1 MFRTP
6 GRTATRLSAMVIAG
20 GLAAAGVIGFAGAAN
35 AEGAKGVYQG
45 GDVGADI
52 FLKGKDSAQRAS
64 ILKLQVDGKILR
76 TYCIDFHTLVRSEA
90 KYDESGWKET
100 SFGTKADK
108 AKVKWVLLNSFPT
121 VDLAGVRKAV
131 GAPELTEG
139 EAAAA
144 TQAAIWHF
152 TDGQNLD
159 ESNKND
165 GDVVKL
171 YKYLVGDANKGDVTE
186 PPVSLSVTPGEKA
199 GKINDKP
206 GIGPFEV
213 KTNAEGKSISAKLL
227 AGESGGGKPALVD
240 ADGKPVNNVGN
251 GDKLYV
257 SPGGATREGG
267 VTFEVSGES
276 TVQAGRVFQGVNKD
290 GSTSQLLIVA
300 DKQKVQTS
308 DRATAKWGNP
318 GKGPLPEINAT
329 KDCVDGGVKVTVKNN
344 GDESYKFKLDGKETT
359 VAAGKSVDQVVKV
372 AEDQAYKITIVG
384 PDGKTAKEFTGTL
397 DCKTAGATEG
407 VTGGTSGGS
416 TGGTPAPVNPKGP
429 DLAATGS
436 DSSNTPAI
444 LGGAGAL
451 LLAGGGLVFYMRR
464 RNNGSNGAAA

>member
-1 MFRTP
+1 
-6 GRTATRLSAMVIAG
+6 MVIAT
-20 GLAAAGVIGFAGAAN
+20 GLAAAGVIGFAGAAS

-45 GDVGADI
+45 GDVGANI
-52 FLKGKDSAQRAS
+52 FLQGKKDSMRAS

-76 TYCIDFHTLVRSEA
+76 TYCIDFHTIVRNDA
-90 KYDESGWKET
+90 KYDESNWKET

-121 VDLAGVRKAV
+121 VDLDTVRTTVKA
-131 GAPELTEG
+131 PKLSEG

-152 TDGQNLD
+152 TDGQNL
-159 ESNKND
+159 EETKND
-165 GDVVKL
+165 PELVKL
-171 YKYLVGDANKGDVTE
+171 YKYLIGDANKGDVSE
-186 PPVSLSVTPGEKA
+186 PPVSLSISPGEKS

-206 GIGPFEV
+206 GVGPFEI
-213 KTNAEGKSISAKLL
+213 KTNAEGKSINAKLV
-227 AGESGGGKPALVD
+227 AGDSDGKPVLVD
-240 ADGKPVNNVGN
+240 ADGKAVDKVGN

-257 SPGGATREGG
+257 NPAGATKAGSQT
-267 VTFEVSGES
+267 VEVSGES
-276 TVQAGRVFQGVNKD
+276 TVQAGRVFQGTNKD

-308 DRATAKWGNP
+308 DKAIAKWGIP
-318 GKGPLPEINAT
+318 GKGALPEINAT
-329 KDCVDGGVKVTVKNN
+329 KDCTVGGVKVTVKNN
-344 GDESYKFKLDGKETT
+344 GDEPYKFKLDGKETT
-359 VAAGKSVDQVVKV
+359 VEAGKSVDQVVKV
-372 AEDQAYKITIVG
+372 EEDKAYTITIVG

-397 DCKTAGATEG
+397 DCKPAGSSEG
-407 VTGGTSGGS
+407 VTGGTTGGS

>member
-20 GLAAAGVIGFAGAAN
+20 GLAAAGVIGFAGAAS
-35 AEGAKGVYQG
+35 AEGAKGVYKG
-45 GDVGADI
+45 GDVGANI
-52 FLKGKDSAQRAS
+52 FLQGKKDSQRAS
-64 ILKLQVDGKILR
+64 ILKLEVDGKILR

-90 KYDESGWKET
+90 TYDESGWKET
-100 SFGTKADK
+100 SFGKQADK

-121 VDLAGVRKAV
+121 VNLEGVRKAV
-131 GAPELTEG
+131 AAPELTEG

-199 GKINDKP
+199 GKISDKP

-213 KTNAEGKSISAKLL
+213 KTNAEGKSINAKLL
-227 AGESGGGKPALVD
+227 AGDADAKATLVD
-240 ADGKPVNNVGN
+240 ANGKAVDKVGN

-257 SPGGATREGG
+257 NAANATKEGSQA
-267 VTFEVSGES
+267 FEVSGES

-308 DRATAKWGNP
+308 DKAIAKWGNP

-407 VTGGTSGGS
+407 VTGGTSGGT
-416 TGGTPAPVNPKGP
+416 TGETVAPVNPKGP
-429 DLAATGS
+429 ELAKTGS
-436 DSSNTPAI
+436 ESNNTPAI

>member
-6 GRTATRLSAMVIAG
+6 GRTATRLSAMVVAT
-20 GLAAAGVIGFAGAAN
+20 GLAAAGVIGFAGAAG

-52 FLKGKDSAQRAS
+52 YLQGKTDSQRAS

-76 TYCIDFHTLVRSEA
+76 TYCIDFHTKVYDKA
-90 KYDESGWKET
+90 KYDEANWKET

-121 VDLAGVRKAV
+121 VDLANVRTTIKS
-131 GAPELTEG
+131 EKLSEG
-139 EAAAA
+139 DAAAA

-159 ESNKND
+159 EGKNNAD
-165 GDVVKL
+165 IVKL
-171 YKYLVGDANKGDVTE
+171 YKYLIGDANKGDVSE
-186 PPVSLSVTPGEKA
+186 PPVSLSLNPGEKT
-199 GKINDKP
+199 GKITDKP

-213 KTNAEGKSISAKLL
+213 KTNAEGKSINAKLTT
-227 AGESGGGKPALVD
+227 GDTDGKPVLVD
-240 ADGKPVNNVGN
+240 ADGKPVTKVGN

-257 SPGGATREGG
+257 NPTGATKEGSQ
-267 VTFEVSGES
+267 TFEVSGES
-276 TVQAGRVFQGVNKD
+276 TVQAGRVFQGVNVS
-290 GSTSQLLIVA
+290 GTTSQLLIVA
-300 DKQKVQTS
+300 DKQKVQAS
-308 DRATAKWGNP
+308 DHAVAKWGKP

-359 VAAGKSVDQVVKV
+359 VEAGKSYEQVVKV
-372 AEDQAYKITIVG
+372 QEDQAYKITIVG

-397 DCKTAGATEG
+397 DCKTAGASEG
-407 VTGGTSGGS
+407 VTGGT

-429 DLAATGS
+429 DLAETGS
-436 DSSNTPAI
+436 DGSNTPAI

-451 LLAGGGLVFYMRR
+451 VLAGGGLVFFMRR
-464 RNNGSNGAAA
+464 RKGSTGATA

>member
-6 GRTATRLSAMVIAG
+6 GRTATRLSAMIIAG

-52 FLKGKDSAQRAS
+52 FLKGKESALRAS

-76 TYCIDFHTLVRSEA
+76 TYCIDFHTLVRSDA

-121 VDLAGVRKAV
+121 VDLEGVRKAA
-131 GAPELTEG
+131 GTPKLSEG

-159 ESNKND
+159 DTGNKNNAEL
-165 GDVVKL
+165 VTL
-171 YKYLVGDANKGDVTE
+171 YKYLIGDSNKGDVTE

-213 KTNAEGKSISAKLL
+213 KTNAEGKSINAKLL
-227 AGESGGGKPALVD
+227 AGDSEGKAALVD
-240 ADGKPVNNVGN
+240 ADGKPVDKVGN

-257 SPGGATREGG
+257 NASKATKAGSS
-267 VTFEVSGES
+267 TLQVSGES

-308 DRATAKWGNP
+308 DEAIAKWGNP

-359 VAAGKSVDQVVKV
+359 VEAGKSVDQVVKV

-384 PDGKTAKEFTGTL
+384 PDGKTVKEFTGTL

-429 DLAATGS
+429 NLADTGS

>member
-6 GRTATRLSAMVIAG
+6 GRTATRLSAMVVAT

-52 FLKGKDSAQRAS
+52 FLKGKDGSQRAS

-76 TYCIDFHTLVRSEA
+76 TYCIDFHTKVYDGA
-90 KYDESGWKET
+90 KYDESNWKET

-121 VDLAGVRKAV
+121 VDLANVRTTIKS
-131 GAPELTEG
+131 PELTEG

-159 ESNKND
+159 EGNKKND
-165 GDVVKL
+165 ADVVKL

-186 PPVSLSVTPGEKA
+186 PPVSLSLNPGEKT
-199 GKINDKP
+199 GKITDKP

-213 KTNAEGKSISAKLL
+213 KTNAEGKSINAKLT
-227 AGESGGGKPALVD
+227 AGDADGKPVLVD
-240 ADGKPVNNVGN
+240 ADGKPVTKVGN

-257 SPGGATREGG
+257 NPTGATKEGSQ
-267 VTFEVSGES
+267 TLEVSGES
-276 TVQAGRVFQGVNKD
+276 TVQAGRVFQGVNTN
-290 GSTSQLLIVA
+290 GTTSQLLIVA
-300 DKQKVQTS
+300 DKQKVQAS
-308 DRATAKWGNP
+308 DHAVAKWGKP

-329 KDCVDGGVKVTVKNN
+329 KDCVAGGVKVTVKNN

-359 VAAGKSVDQVVKV
+359 VEAGKSYDQVVKV
-372 AEDQAYKITIVG
+372 QEDQAYKITIVG

-397 DCKTAGATEG
+397 DCETAGTTG
-407 VTGGTSGGS
+407 GGTTGGT

-429 DLAATGS
+429 DLAETGS
-436 DSSNTPAI
+436 DGSNTPAI

-451 LLAGGGLVFYMRR
+451 VLAGGGLVFFMRR
-464 RNNGSNGAAA
+464 RKGSTGATA